1 MNRYELANA
10 IIEAIGARSYLQV
23 GSHLSEQVVCA
34 SARSVMDV
42 SEVPALLAYDVILVD
57 GAMSHGQARGAILG
71 ALDRVSPHGVV
82 LVSNVSPAAPWM
94 AEWPPSAG
102 VQLGEAWRAWAE
114 VRVGLACVT
123 VASPEDHGVGVAVLG
138 LPIPEAATRGPV
150 FEPLDYT
157 TMDARRAMIL
167 GLVTEAEVLVLVA
180 SSVAVVP
187 RSAVVAMAPEAT
199 PEATTPAFTPPDGP
213 AEPAPLAYPSTPSP
227 KRKRR
232 P

>member
-23 GSHLSEQVVCA
+23 GSHLSEVVQCA

-42 SEVPALLAYDVILVD
+42 SEVPALPAYDVILVD

-71 ALDRVSPHGVV
+71 ALDRVSQRGVV
-82 LVSNVSPAAPWM
+82 LVANVSPTAPWM

-123 VASPEDHGVGVAVLG
+123 VASPEDHGVGVVVLG
-138 LPIPEAATRGPV
+138 LPIPEATTRGPV
-150 FEPLDYT
+150 FNPLDYA

-167 GLVTEAEVLVLVA
+167 GLLPESEVLALVA
-180 SSVAVVP
+180 SSVATVP
-187 RSAVVAMAPEAT
+187 GSVVAEMAPEAT
-199 PEATTPAFTPPDGP
+199 PTAFTPPDRP
-213 AEPAPLAYPSTPSP
+213 AEPDPLVYPSTPSH
-227 KRKRR
+227 KRKRGH
-232 P
+232 